1 MIIQLNYLSTPKF
14 KWFVILNVTIDS
26 LPLLEK
32 EYTVVTYYRL
42 IVYLFFF
49 FLLAIN
55 FAVFISIKCKHHFE
69 RALMCFAPILFYYFH
84 STISIDTYRF
94 HP

>member
-14 KWFVILNVTIDS
+14 KWFILNVAIDS

-42 IVYLFFF
+42 FFYL
-49 FLLAIN
+49 L
-55 FAVFISIKCKHHFE
+55 
-69 RALMCFAPILFYYFH
+69 
-84 STISIDTYRF
+84 
-94 HP
+94 